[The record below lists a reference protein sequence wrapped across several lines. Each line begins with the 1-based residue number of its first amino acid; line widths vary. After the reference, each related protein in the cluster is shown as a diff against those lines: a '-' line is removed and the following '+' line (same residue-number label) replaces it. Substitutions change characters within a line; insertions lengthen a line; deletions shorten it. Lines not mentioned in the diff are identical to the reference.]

1 MDFNLPA
8 DAEEMR
14 VATRDAVDA
23 LLKLEPRYHET
34 GEVPEQVESTLREM
48 GFYGMAIPE
57 AYGGMPVDDGV
68 RCDGGPHPQGAWRYA
83 GDGVIEIESGV
94 GEHTFEIQ
102 TGYCCPCGGDEGTAS
117 THAGL

>member
-57 AYGGMPVDDGV
+57 AYGGMRNYQKCLTPIVSLTAPVVSLPHVV
-68 RCDGGPHPQGAWRYA
+68 RTNP
-83 GDGVIEIESGV
+83 VSGTS
-94 GEHTFEIQ
+94 GR
-102 TGYCCPCGGDEGTAS
+102 
-117 THAGL
+117 